1 MFVASERELELESGA
16 VWPLVFKLTFPAVI
30 AQLISFLYNTVDR
43 IFVSNIP
50 GQSMEALA
58 ALGIVL
64 PIAIVIQAFAN
75 LIGLGGAPRASMK
88 LGEGKAKEANLIFNN
103 AFVLLLI
110 LGIALSFICYFAA
123 KPLIIA
129 FGCPEASIEL
139 AVSYLKAYSFG
150 IVFVLLGSG
159 LNAFITAQG
168 RSFLA
173 MISTLVGALI
183 NIGLDPLFI
192 FVFDMGVSGAA
203 YATVLSQLISS
214 IWVITTFF
222 GKKSVFRFSFKDM
235 SLNHKAI
242 GSILSLGLSPFVM
255 TATECLIQI
264 VFNVNLNYASGG
276 DKNYTAAL
284 TIMLSALQL
293 ISLPL
298 NGMGY
303 GMQPFI
309 SYNYGRGDSKRLK
322 EGIKDVTLLA
332 FGYALVTWSTSLIFP
347 EIYSYLFSA
356 SEEVAV
362 LVKTYT
368 PFFLMGTIMF
378 FVQMTLQ
385 NVNVALGQARS
396 ALALAVLRKVVIL
409 IPSCFLLTHFLGCY
423 GVYLSEGIADC
434 LAGGITAT
442 TFLFLFPR
450 VMKKREREIEE
461 AKGELPSTKQ

>member
-1 MFVASERELELESGA
+1 MATDRNLELEQGA
-16 VWPLVFKLTFPAVI
+16 IWPLLFKLAIPAVL

-75 LIGLGGAPRASMK
+75 LVGLGGAPRASMK
-88 LGEGKAKEANLIFNN
+88 LGEGRQEEANRIFNN
-103 AFVLLLI
+103 AFILLLT
-110 LGIALSFICYFAA
+110 LGIVLSFVCYFAA
-123 KPLIIA
+123 RPLVIA
-129 FGCPEASIEL
+129 FGCPEPSIDL
-139 AVSYLKAYSFG
+139 AVTYLQAYSLG
-150 IVFVLLGSG
+150 IVFVLLGQG

-173 MISTLVGALI
+173 MMTTLIGAVI

-192 FVFDMGVSGAA
+192 FVFDMGVAGAA
-203 YATVLSQLISS
+203 YATALSQFVSFVWVVSS
-214 IWVITTFF
+214 FF
-222 GKKSVFRFSFKDM
+222 FKKSVFRFRLKDM
-235 SLNHKAI
+235 TLKWSVVA
-242 GSILSLGLSPFVM
+242 SILSLGLSPFVM

-264 VFNVNLNYASGG
+264 VFNINLNWASGG
-276 DKNYTAAL
+276 DKDYTAAL

-298 NGMGY
+298 NGIGY
-303 GMQPFI
+303 GVQPFI

-322 EGIKDVTLLA
+322 EGIKDVTILA
-332 FGYALVTWSTSLIFP
+332 FVYALLTWSLSLAFP
-347 EIYSYLFSA
+347 QIYSYMFSA
-356 SEEVAV
+356 SEEVAKI
-362 LVKTYT
+362 VKTFT

-385 NVNVALGQARS
+385 NVNVALGQAKS
-396 ALALAVLRKVVIL
+396 ALLLAVLRKVVIL
-409 IPSCFLLTHFLGCY
+409 IPCCFILSHYLGCY

-434 LAGGITAT
+434 LAGVITSI
-442 TFLFLFPR
+442 TFIILFPR
-450 VMKKREREIEE
+450 VMKKREAELAEE
-461 AKGELPSTKQ
+461 QTDTTKR